1 MAITPACSI
10 GMAGGG
16 PVANFTDDGRESLAA
31 EHAQRCCECTF
42 LIAAGEPIV
51 MDKWGWV
58 HPLCTVGDDAA

>member
-1 MAITPACSI
+1 
-10 GMAGGG
+10 MAGGG
-16 PVANFTDDGRESLAA
+16 IVANFTDDGREILAA
-31 EHAQRCCECTF
+31 EHSQRCCECTF